1 MVELSLKK
9 EEMKSET
16 GVTQEMKQMDAQVN
30 GVDTQYHFTER
41 ELKERNKICSESKIC
56 RLAEMSGRLFE
67 EHLNDKCQI
76 YSIEI

>member
-1 MVELSLKK
+1 MKK

-16 GVTQEMKQMDAQVN
+16 GVTQEMNQMDAQVN
-30 GVDTQYHFTER
+30 GVDTQYNFTER
-41 ELKERNKICSESKIC
+41 ELKKRNKICSESKIC
-56 RLAEMSGRLFE
+56 RLPEMSGRLFE